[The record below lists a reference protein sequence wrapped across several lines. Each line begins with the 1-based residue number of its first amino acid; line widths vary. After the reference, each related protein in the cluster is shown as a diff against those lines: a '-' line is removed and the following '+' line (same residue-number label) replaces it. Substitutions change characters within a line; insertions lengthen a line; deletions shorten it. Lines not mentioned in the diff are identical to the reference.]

1 MEMMKSEM
9 DAKSQ
14 IDKKLIS
21 RRRLMAYAWIGA
33 AAIVMGELIGGTFA
47 FLWPR
52 RKGPKVE
59 TVFIAGKVTDFK
71 VGELI
76 PFRKERTFILRTEG
90 GFLAISAICTHLH
103 CIVNWNEM
111 LKKFECPCHG
121 AKFNQNGEVLEGP
134 PPRPLDLY
142 KLQIVAGNVV
152 VDRTSPIERSKFEP
166 SQVIKA

>member
-1 MEMMKSEM
+1 MKM
-9 DAKSQ
+9 DSKSVNN
-14 IDKKLIS
+14 KKPIS
-21 RRRLMAYAWIGA
+21 RRRLLVYAWIGA
-33 AAIVMGELIGGTFA
+33 AAIVLGELIGGTFA

-59 TVFIAGKVTDFK
+59 TVFIAGKITDFK
-71 VGELI
+71 VGEVI
-76 PFRKERTFILRTEG
+76 PFRKERTFILRTEA

-103 CIVNWNEM
+103 CIVNWNEV

-142 KLQIVAGNVV
+142 KLQIAAGNLVI
-152 VDRTSPIERSKFEP
+152 DRASPIERSKFDP
-166 SQVIKA
+166 SQWVKG

>member
-1 MEMMKSEM
+1 MGMMSNV
-9 DAKSQ
+9 
-14 IDKKLIS
+14 DKKPIS
-21 RRRLMAYAWIGA
+21 RRRLMAYAWMGA
-33 AAIVMGELIGGTFA
+33 AAIVMGELIFGTFA

-71 VGELI
+71 VGEII

-90 GFLAISAICTHLH
+90 GFLAMSAICTHLS
-103 CIVNWNEM
+103 CVVNWNEM

-121 AKFNQNGEVLEGP
+121 AKFNLNGEVLEGP

-142 KLQIVAGNVV
+142 KLQLVAGNVV
-152 VDRTSPIERSKFEP
+152 VDRASPIERSKFGP
-166 SQVIKA
+166 SQLVKG

>member
-14 IDKKLIS
+14 VDKKPIS

-71 VGELI
+71 VGEVI

-142 KLQIVAGNVV
+142 KLQMVAGNVV

>member
-1 MEMMKSEM
+1 MPNEKKS
-9 DAKSQ
+9 
-14 IDKKLIS
+14 IS
-21 RRRLMAYAWIGA
+21 RRRLMGYAWMGA
-33 AAIVMGELIGGTFA
+33 AAIVIGELIGGTIA

-52 RKGPKVE
+52 RKGSRVE

-71 VGELI
+71 VGQVI
-76 PFRKERTFILRTEG
+76 PFRKERTFIMRTEG
-90 GFLAISAICTHLH
+90 GFLAISAICTHLN
-103 CIVNWNEM
+103 CVVNWNEM

-134 PPRPLDLY
+134 PPRPLNLY

-152 VDRTSPIERSKFEP
+152 VDRASPIERRKFEP

>member
-1 MEMMKSEM
+1 MEMMKNKM
-9 DAKSQ
+9 DAMSSA
-14 IDKKLIS
+14 DKKPIS
-21 RRRLMAYAWIGA
+21 RRRLMAYAWMGA
-33 AAIVMGELIGGTFA
+33 AAIVMGELIFGTFA

-59 TVFIAGKVTDFK
+59 TVFIAGKVADFK
-71 VGELI
+71 VGEVL

-103 CIVNWNEM
+103 CVVNWNEM

-121 AKFNQNGEVLEGP
+121 AKFNHNGEVLEGP

-152 VDRTSPIERSKFEP
+152 VDRASPIERAKFEP
-166 SQVIKA
+166 SQLVKG

>member
-1 MEMMKSEM
+1 M
-9 DAKSQ
+9 DNTTQ
-14 IDKKLIS
+14 TDKKPIS
-21 RRRLMAYAWIGA
+21 RRRLLAYAWIGA
-33 AAIVMGELIGGTFA
+33 AVIVIGELIGGTFA

-71 VGELI
+71 AGEVI
-76 PFRKERTFILRTEG
+76 PFRKERTLILRTEE

-103 CIVNWNEM
+103 CVVNWNEVH
-111 LKKFECPCHG
+111 KKFECPCHG
-121 AKFNQNGEVLEGP
+121 AKFNQYGEVLEGP

-152 VDRTSPIERSKFEP
+152 VDRANPIERSKFEP
-166 SQVIKA
+166 SQIIKA

>member
-14 IDKKLIS
+14 VDKKPIS

-71 VGELI
+71 VGEVI
-76 PFRKERTFILRTEG
+76 PSRKERTFILRTEG

>member
-1 MEMMKSEM
+1 MSHV
-9 DAKSQ
+9 
-14 IDKKLIS
+14 DKKSIS
-21 RRRLMAYAWIGA
+21 RRKLMAYAWMGA
-33 AAIVMGELIGGTFA
+33 AAIVMGELIFGTFA

-71 VGELI
+71 VGEII
-76 PFRKERTFILRTEG
+76 PFRKERIFILRTEG

-103 CIVNWNEM
+103 CVVNWNEM

-121 AKFNQNGEVLEGP
+121 AKFNLNGEVLEGP

-142 KLQIVAGNVV
+142 KLQLVAGNVV
-152 VDRTSPIERSKFEP
+152 VDRASPIERGKFEP
-166 SQVIKA
+166 SQLVKG

>member
-14 IDKKLIS
+14 VDKKPIS

-71 VGELI
+71 VGEII

-142 KLQIVAGNVV
+142 KLQIIAGNVA

-166 SQVIKA
+166 SQIIKA

>member
-1 MEMMKSEM
+1 METSTQ
-9 DAKSQ
+9 S
-14 IDKKLIS
+14 DKKPIS
-21 RRRLMAYAWIGA
+21 RRRFIIYAWIGA
-33 AAIVMGELIGGTFA
+33 GVVVLGELIFGTLA

-71 VGELI
+71 AGEI
-76 PFRKERTFILRTEG
+76 VPFRKERAFVVRTEG

-103 CIVNWNEM
+103 CIVNWNEV

-152 VDRTSPIERSKFEP
+152 VDRASPIERKKFDS
-166 SQVIKA
+166 SQLVKA

>member
-1 MEMMKSEM
+1 M
-9 DAKSQ
+9 DTTTQ
-14 IDKKLIS
+14 TDKNTVS
-21 RRRLMAYAWIGA
+21 RRTLMAYAWIGA
-33 AAIVMGELIGGTFA
+33 AAVVTGELIFGTLA

-90 GFLAISAICTHLH
+90 GFLAISSICTHLN
-103 CIVNWNEM
+103 CVVNWNEM

-121 AKFNQNGEVLEGP
+121 AKFNPNGEVLEGP

-142 KLQIVAGNVV
+142 KLQIAAGNVV
-152 VDRTSPIERSKFEP
+152 VDRAHPIERTKFEP
-166 SQVIKA
+166 SQLVRG

>member
-1 MEMMKSEM
+1 MEMN
-9 DAKSQ
+9 
-14 IDKKLIS
+14 KKPIS
-21 RRRLMAYAWIGA
+21 RRKLIAYAWIGA
-33 AAIVMGELIGGTFA
+33 AAIVIAELIGGTLA

-59 TVFIAGKVTDFK
+59 TVFIAGKVNDFK
-71 VGELI
+71 VGEII
-76 PFRKERTFILRTEG
+76 PFRKERTFILRTEE
-90 GFLAISAICTHLH
+90 GFLAISSICTHLS

-121 AKFNQNGEVLEGP
+121 AKFNRNGEVLEGP

-152 VDRTSPIERSKFEP
+152 VDRVSSIERSKFEP
-166 SQVIKA
+166 SQLVKG

>member
-1 MEMMKSEM
+1 MEMMKSKM
-9 DAKSQ
+9 DMMSNV
-14 IDKKLIS
+14 DKKPIS
-21 RRRLMAYAWIGA
+21 RRRLMAYAWMGA
-33 AAIVMGELIGGTFA
+33 AAIVMGELIFGTFA

-52 RKGPKVE
+52 RKGAKVE

-71 VGELI
+71 VGEII

-103 CIVNWNEM
+103 CVVNWNEM

-121 AKFNQNGEVLEGP
+121 AKFNLNGEVLEGP

-142 KLQIVAGNVV
+142 KLQLVAGNVV
-152 VDRTSPIERSKFEP
+152 VDRASPIERSKFEP
-166 SQVIKA
+166 SQLVKG

>member
-1 MEMMKSEM
+1 M
-9 DAKSQ
+9 
-14 IDKKLIS
+14 
-21 RRRLMAYAWIGA
+21 GA
-33 AAIVMGELIGGTFA
+33 AAIVIGELIGGTIA

-52 RKGPKVE
+52 RKGSRVE

-71 VGELI
+71 VGQVI
-76 PFRKERTFILRTEG
+76 PFRKERTFIMRTEG
-90 GFLAISAICTHLH
+90 GFLAISAICTHLN
-103 CIVNWNEM
+103 CVVNWNEM

-134 PPRPLDLY
+134 PPRPLNLY

-152 VDRTSPIERSKFEP
+152 VDRASPIERRKFEP

>member
-1 MEMMKSEM
+1 MEMIEKKM
-9 DAKSQ
+9 DPESRA
-14 IDKKLIS
+14 DKKPIS
-21 RRRLMAYAWIGA
+21 RRRFMAYAWIMA
-33 AAIVMGELIGGTFA
+33 AAVVIGELIGGTIA

-52 RKGPKVE
+52 RKGPRVE

-71 VGELI
+71 VGEVI

-90 GFLAISAICTHLH
+90 GFLAISAVCTHLH

-134 PPRPLDLY
+134 PPRPLDLH
-142 KLQIVAGNVV
+142 KLQVVAGNVV
-152 VDRTSPIERSKFEP
+152 IDRGSPIERSKFDP
-166 SQVIKA
+166 SQLVKG

>member
-14 IDKKLIS
+14 VDKKSIS

-71 VGELI
+71 VGEVI
-76 PFRKERTFILRTEG
+76 PSRKERTFILRTEG

>member
-1 MEMMKSEM
+1 MKM
-9 DAKSQ
+9 DIQMPNENKS
-14 IDKKLIS
+14 IS
-21 RRRLMAYAWIGA
+21 RRRLMGYAWMGA
-33 AAIVMGELIGGTFA
+33 VAIVIGELIGGTIA

-52 RKGPKVE
+52 RKGPRVE

-71 VGELI
+71 VGEVI
-76 PFRKERTFILRTEG
+76 PFRKERTFIMRTEG
-90 GFLAISAICTHLH
+90 GFLAISAICTHLN

-111 LKKFECPCHG
+111 LKTFECPCHG

-134 PPRPLDLY
+134 PPRPLNLY

-152 VDRTSPIERSKFEP
+152 VDRASPIERRKFEP

>member
-14 IDKKLIS
+14 VDKKPIS

-33 AAIVMGELIGGTFA
+33 AAIVMGEMIGGTFA

-59 TVFIAGKVTDFK
+59 TVFIAGKITDFK
-71 VGELI
+71 VGEVI

-142 KLQIVAGNVV
+142 KLQMVAGNVV

>member
-1 MEMMKSEM
+1 MEMMKSKM
-9 DAKSQ
+9 DMMSNV
-14 IDKKLIS
+14 DKKPIS
-21 RRRLMAYAWIGA
+21 RRRLMAYAWMGA
-33 AAIVMGELIGGTFA
+33 AAIVMGELIFGTFA

-71 VGELI
+71 VGEII

-90 GFLAISAICTHLH
+90 GFLAMSAICTHLS
-103 CIVNWNEM
+103 CVVNWNEM

-121 AKFNQNGEVLEGP
+121 AKFNLNGEVLEGP

-142 KLQIVAGNVV
+142 KLQLVAGNVV
-152 VDRTSPIERSKFEP
+152 VDRASPIERSKFEP
-166 SQVIKA
+166 SQLVKG

>member
-14 IDKKLIS
+14 VDKKPIS

-71 VGELI
+71 VGEVI

-166 SQVIKA
+166 SQVIRA